1 MLGYDETAVPVTEV
15 VEEYRMPLTKKDR
28 VDLNRVESSMKQAMN
43 EVGYN
48 LKHVKDNPQATKI
61 AQF

>member
-1 MLGYDETAVPVTEV
+1 MPVSEV

-28 VDLNRVESSMKQAMN
+28 VNLNRVESSMKQAMT